1 MINYNARIRN
11 FNKGKN
17 KINKDILI
25 IGAGRWGKVLLSE
38 IAKNFINIKKI
49 YIFTGY
55 QDSLK
60 KWVKKNKYKNV
71 FILKKFSETK
81 KIKSCFSLIANK
93 NKDHFRYCYKLLNQ
107 GYNVLIEK
115 PFILNLEQSNKLIK
129 LSGYKK
135 LFLLIGLQFFYANYL
150 YYIKD
155 KIIKKSIIKSIN
167 FEWFDEKNK
176 KRNNI
181 LKKHDLSVKYIEDV
195 FYHAYSILYIL
206 LGKNSFKFNK
216 KISNINKIEKLKFE
230 YHSREIEINCSRNW
244 SCRKRILK
252 INFYNGKSLLINFSK
267 DNQIKVRLNNKIIKV
282 PINYCDK
289 TIKYQLFSYFK
300 LKNYQ
305 SNKAIN
311 DIRNL
316 KNLLEGLKG
325 LRKQY

>member
-1 MINYNARIRN
+1 VISYNTRIKN
-11 FNKGKN
+11 FNKGKS
-17 KINKDILI
+17 KINKNILI

-38 IAKNFINIKKI
+38 IAKNFIHIKKI
-49 YIFTGY
+49 YILTGY
-55 QDSLK
+55 HNSLK
-60 KWVKKNKYKNV
+60 KWVEKNKYKNV

-93 NKDHFRYCYKLLNQ
+93 NKDHFSYCYKLLNQ

-115 PFILNLEQSNKLIK
+115 PLVLNLEQSSKLIK
-129 LSGYKK
+129 LSRYKK

-167 FEWFDEKNK
+167 FEWFDQKNK
-176 KRNNI
+176 KRNNV
-181 LKKHDLSVKYIEDV
+181 LKNHDLSVKYMEDV
-195 FYHAYSILYIL
+195 FYHAYSILYVL
-206 LGKNSFKFNK
+206 LGNKSFKFNE
-216 KISNINKIEKLKFE
+216 KISEINKIEKLKFN
-230 YHSREIEINCSRNW
+230 YHSHEVVINCSRNW
-244 SCRKRILK
+244 RCRKRILK
-252 INFYNGKSLLINFSK
+252 INFYNGKLLLINFSK
-267 DNQIKVRLNNKIIKV
+267 DNQIKVKLNGEIKNV
-282 PINYCDK
+282 PIKYCDK
-289 TIKYQLFSYFK
+289 TIKYQLFSFFK
-300 LKNYQ
+300 LKKYQ